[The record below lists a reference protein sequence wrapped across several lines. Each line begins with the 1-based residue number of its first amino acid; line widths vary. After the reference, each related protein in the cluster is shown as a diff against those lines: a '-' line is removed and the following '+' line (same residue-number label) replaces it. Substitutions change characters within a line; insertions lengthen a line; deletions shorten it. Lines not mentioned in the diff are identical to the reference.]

1 MFENNHQKEEPNGYD
16 SDPELYNNSKM
27 YDKNAS
33 DLKKSQ
39 KQFKKSKLN
48 AQSFIEKDA
57 YDKMNLEQ
65 GQAYGNIKITVPK
78 PFSFE
83 EREK

>member
-1 MFENNHQKEEPNGYD
+1 MISDGYKMCNIRPWLLWSENSTENNHQKEEPNGYD

-39 KQFKKSKLN
+39 K
-48 AQSFIEKDA
+48 
-57 YDKMNLEQ
+57 
-65 GQAYGNIKITVPK
+65 
-78 PFSFE
+78 
-83 EREK
+83 